1 MTTLENNQQRKDKV
15 YFYDACQSQG
25 PDQYTR
31 VNDKSLPY
39 FCEDC
44 GFGPCI
50 CKHVTGYEPR
60 TGLFIVEGDL

>member
-15 YFYDACQSQG
+15 YFYDACQRQG
-25 PDQYTR
+25 TDQYTP

-39 FCEDC
+39 CCEDC
-44 GFGPCI
+44 GFDPCI

-60 TGLFIVEGDL
+60 NGLFIVKGDL